1 MKYFRAYSYFI
12 CWCYLRILDIKAIRY
27 KKCLWKMKNWFLNCF
42 YLFGSINYTFFFC
55 SISISLQR
63 LHSNEY
69 TCMYKF
75 PFWQN
80 FTVTVT
86 RYCSVFKVCKLK
98 KEIIRCDEKI
108 SHCVRQQKVFNIPNI
123 SPKIPTYIP
132 SYS

>member
-1 MKYFRAYSYFI
+1 MFVKNEKLVFKLLLFI
-12 CWCYLRILDIKAIRY
+12 WIYQLY
-27 KKCLWKMKNWFLNCF
+27 
-42 YLFGSINYTFFFC
+42 FFFC
-55 SISISLQR
+55 SVSISLQR